1 MFKIGP
7 GSRIL
12 SIVVV
17 GRRIGAG
24 GGGGGGVG

>member
-24 GGGGGGVG
+24 GGGGGVG